1 MNKSDIDED
10 LKNFRS
16 VDFFRGVKNRMSA
29 ELNAMTPEERR
40 LYSEQLNVQAL
51 DFFAQTGCHKV
62 Y

>member
-29 ELNAMTPEERR
+29 ELSAMTPEERR
-40 LYSEQLNVQAL
+40 LYSERLNVQAL